1 MGQGWALIFPGAAV
15 AGEQLLGAGE
25 VFAIRPL
32 QLYAVTQQLQQ
43 GKPTCASGDAKT
55 DLGHILDFTC
65 RLKYLKV
72 KLWPLWRMAGMG
84 PPAPWLAAC
93 LGDHGRA

>member
-1 MGQGWALIFPGAAV
+1 MPWPLDWDWAGGGRSSSMRGMAI

-32 QLYAVTQQLQQ
+32 QLYAVTEQLQQ

-72 KLWPLWRMAGMG
+72 KLRQLICG
-84 PPAPWLAAC
+84 
-93 LGDHGRA
+93 HGT